1 MSRTQKRAHQ
11 RSPRSSRSAGCPQQK
26 CSWTRREEICSSLH
40 KPPPSSGTPGARLSS
55 MSPSAR
61 THRLINKFNKHC
73 SSISQTVF
81 RATRNSTVSKKK
93 KTNLWGSHASPKLKI
108 HCSAKNLSCVVH
120 KTQLSYSKKHTI
132 LHKRSLQKPEPKQ
145 KRKKKKGT

>member
-1 MSRTQKRAHQ
+1 
-11 RSPRSSRSAGCPQQK
+11 
-26 CSWTRREEICSSLH
+26 
-40 KPPPSSGTPGARLSS
+40 

-81 RATRNSTVSKKK
+81 RATRNSTVSKKKK

-145 KRKKKKGT
+145 KRKKKGHLKTREKRSQNRARSSAQEAEQKMRIGLRPADQTKAKLQKDVRMQW